1 MGEISAIKSI
11 SMVKYD
17 TLKLY
22 VQRLSTR
29 QVLFLAAVFI
39 STPNYGQDLSYTDS
53 VSNKLLD
60 QANILRF
67 ENPDS
72 ATVLYI
78 NAIEESKVNADSAQM
93 IQGLIYLSFH
103 YAQNANFL
111 AAYDGYWEAL
121 SLADQSNDSTA
132 LAQIYE
138 GLGWL
143 YSLFSRLETGKRYF
157 ETSAEVGKQLIAR
170 NELPES
176 SLLNAY
182 YGLAVLHRN
191 ALENELARQYIDTCL
206 MVKDPTNRM
215 SEAFVNIE
223 LAFVLGNEG
232 NYQESLQRINMY
244 REFFA
249 EKQPS
254 YLVIIDSFLAGIY
267 YENNMYDESEQYYLK
282 ALEAGAKYKSHQDLI
297 PDIYEHLSHI
307 YAETNRDKKAYEY
320 LVVAKSLEEEQFGPQ
335 SENNQ
340 KILAITDKY
349 RAKQESK
356 QRELEKQKIKK
367 LEQEAE
373 IYSLKSLLLYLT
385 VIFLTILI
393 FVIYRFLRTRYKA
406 QKAAINLEN
415 KVKLEKAREVLE
427 VKNKELTASTLQLI
441 ERDELLADLRERLK
455 AQKNGEN
462 GKEIGKLVT
471 HIDIN
476 KSHNWDEFN
485 ARFISVNSKF
495 YNNLKESFPNLSQGD
510 KKICALIKLNFSSKD
525 MSRLLG
531 ISVESVHTTRY
542 RLRKKLNL
550 SRQDNLEDFV
560 ATF

>member
-1 MGEISAIKSI
+1 MIFYWFS
-11 SMVKYD
+11 
-17 TLKLY
+17 KLY
-22 VQRLSTR
+22 VPHFSTR
-29 QVLFLAAVFI
+29 QAALALTILTTLSA
-39 STPNYGQDLSYTDS
+39 SGQNLDYTD
-53 VSNKLLD
+53 VKSNPLLN
-60 QANILRF
+60 QANQLRF
-67 ENPDS
+67 QNPDS
-72 ATVLYI
+72 ARVLYLM
-78 NAIEESKVNADSAQM
+78 AIKESKAKGDSSQA
-93 IQGLIYLSFH
+93 IQGLINLSFH
-103 YAQNANFL
+103 YSQNANFL
-111 AAYDGYWEAL
+111 PAYDGYWEAL
-121 SLADQSNDSTA
+121 SMADNTNDS
-132 LAQIYE
+132 LAIAQVYE

-143 YSLFSRLETGKRYF
+143 YSLFSRLETGKSYF
-157 ETSAEVGKQLIAR
+157 EQSVNVGKQLVER
-170 NELPES
+170 GELEKS

-182 YGLAVLHRN
+182 YGLAVMHRN
-191 ALENELARQYIDTCL
+191 AFKNDLARQYIDTCN
-206 MVKDPTNRM
+206 MVRLPTDAVGK
-215 SEAFVNIE
+215 AFTNIE

-232 NYQESLQRINMY
+232 KYQESLDLINMY
-244 REFFA
+244 RGFFE

-254 YLVIIDSFLAGIY
+254 YLVIIDSFLGGIY
-267 YENNMYDESEQYYLK
+267 YKIKQLKKSEEYYLN

-297 PDIYEHLSHI
+297 PDIYEHLSRL
-307 YAETNRDKKAYEY
+307 YSETNRDEKAYEF
-320 LVVAKSLEEEQFGPQ
+320 LVTAKSLEEEQFGPQ

-340 KILAITDKY
+340 KIMAITDKY
-349 RAKQESK
+349 RIAQENR

-393 FVIYRFLRTRYKA
+393 FVIYRFLRTRHKA
-406 QKAAINLEN
+406 QKAAIRLEN
-415 KVKLEKAREVLE
+415 EVKLEKAREVLE
-427 VKNKELTASTLQLI
+427 FKNKELTASTLQLI
-441 ERDELLADLRERLK
+441 ERDELLADLREKLK
-455 AQKNGEN
+455 AQRNGEN

-495 YNNLKESFPNLSQGD
+495 YDNLKESFPKLSQGD